1 MLSGMD
7 QGKTALERAFEIAKT
22 GASMGVTDIR
32 DQLRAEGYE
41 IRQLEGRS
49 LTSQL
54 RSVLEKAKA
63 DAKRT

>member
-1 MLSGMD
+1 MD

-22 GASMGVTDIR
+22 GAPMSVTDIR
-32 DQLRAEGYE
+32 DQLRAEGYGTQ
-41 IRQLEGRS
+41 QLEGRS

-54 RSVLEKAKA
+54 RSVLAKAKA